1 MCSKKNILLLF
12 LVMVLSGCSVV
23 VSRFIPLNDI
33 TPPTGEYSV
42 GTEVF
47 QWEDYTRKEWF
58 SDDPDDIREIVVQ
71 VWFPAIPQSKK
82 TNKWIDYPLQRV
94 QSISDNFKVPKF
106 ISRAI
111 DRVDTDTYT
120 DSQPLES
127 IRLPVVIF
135 SHGFEG
141 FRTQNTTQIQELVS
155 HGYIVFALTH
165 TYDALLTIFPDGKK
179 VDRAKKYCHN
189 CKGEQFWEVFKP
201 QIDTRAADIHFLLD
215 QIERIERGDI
225 STDFGSIMDLDRIG
239 IFGHSFGGGTSVVAG
254 ITDSRIQ
261 SILSLDGWYVP
272 VHPSIYHQSFDK
284 PFLHLGQTSWEDPYN
299 YQVLDTLL
307 QNAQDVSYSLL
318 LEGAEHYDFTDSPHL
333 SNMASKFNLSSEVD
347 SNEILDVM
355 NTTVLGFFDQTLKSK
370 PKEWLDKIKS
380 NKHIKL
386 KEKNE
391 SE

>member
-1 MCSKKNILLLF
+1 MYSKKYILLL
-12 LVMVLSGCSVV
+12 LSVMILSGCSVV

-33 TPPTGEYSV
+33 TPPTGEHSV

-47 QWEDYTRKEWF
+47 QWEDYTREEWF
-58 SDDPDDIREIVVQ
+58 SEDPNDIREIIVQ

-82 TNKWIDYPLQRV
+82 TNKWIDYPSQRV
-94 QSISDNFKVPKF
+94 ESISENFKVPKF

-111 DRVDTDTYT
+111 DRVDTDTYS
-120 DSQPLES
+120 DSKPLDTNKFP
-127 IRLPVVIF
+127 IVIF

-189 CKGEQFWEVFKP
+189 CDSEQFWEVFKP

-225 STDFGSIMDLDRIG
+225 STDFGSVMDLDRIG

-254 ITDSRIQ
+254 MTDPRIQ
-261 SILSLDGWYVP
+261 SILSLDGWYAP
-272 VHPSIYHQSFDK
+272 VHPSIYHQSLNK

-299 YQVLDTLL
+299 YLVLDTLI
-307 QNAQDVSYSLL
+307 QNSRDISYSLL

-333 SNMASKFNLSSEVD
+333 SNMSSKFNLSSEVD
-347 SNEILDVM
+347 SDEILDVM

-380 NKHIKL
+380 NEHIKF